1 MQHIELLHTI
11 GDLLQWTLDTQAL
24 YKFCWT
30 QLMMLMQYTDLLL
43 DQGPSLA
50 TTVLAEFY
58 CNSTTALV
66 CTATPS
72 SFAQPRLARSHSR
85 AQFARTALPRANR
98 AQPQRAHLAQ
108 PQRPAHR
115 RSPSPSFVQ
124 IHLRMLVRKNILQIQ
139 QYSLSA
145 FVWIKLLNLV

>member
-24 YKFCWT
+24 YKLCWT
-30 QLMMLMQYTDLLL
+30 QLMMLMQHTDLLL
-43 DQGPSLA
+43 DQGPGLA
-50 TTVLAEFY
+50 STVLAQ
-58 CNSTTALV
+58 NSIAIPQQRILS
-66 CTATPS
+66 PS
-72 SFAQPRLARSHSR
+72 SFAPPCLARSHSR
-85 AQFARTALPRANR
+85 AQFARIALPRANR

-115 RSPSPSFVQ
+115 RSPSPSLVQVQ

-145 FVWIKLLNLV
+145 FV